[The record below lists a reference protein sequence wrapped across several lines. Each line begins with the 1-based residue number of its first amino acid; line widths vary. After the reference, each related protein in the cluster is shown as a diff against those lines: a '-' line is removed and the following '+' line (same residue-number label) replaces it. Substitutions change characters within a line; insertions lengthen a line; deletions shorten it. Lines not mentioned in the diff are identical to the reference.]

1 MWRRI
6 INKQDIVVSI
16 ILIAKTVDGK
26 LIPRSADI
34 IVTRGSQSNSNKFQ
48 DKGESYRKGSTDK
61 LSRNH
66 VYLILTFKDQMFDLL
81 PFLS

>member
-1 MWRRI
+1 M
-6 INKQDIVVSI
+6 VSI

-26 LIPRSADI
+26 LILWSADI
-34 IVTRGSQSNSNKFQ
+34 IVTMGSQSSSNKFQ
-48 DKGESYRKGSTDK
+48 AMGESYEKGSTDK

-81 PFLS
+81 SFLS

>member
-48 DKGESYRKGSTDK
+48 DKGESYGKGSTDK